1 MSSSPPAAGERLDG
15 KVVLITGGSS
25 GIGAAAARRFAGRGA
40 RVAVI
45 ARRADVLAGL
55 AAEIGALAI
64 AADVSDGPQIAA
76 AVAAAAGT
84 LGDPDIVVNSAG
96 MCAPASLAETS
107 DDSWRRHIDVNLSGS
122 FYVARETG
130 VRMMAGSGGTIINV
144 GSELSVMGMAGYV
157 AYCASKAGVIGLT
170 RALAAELAPKVTV
183 NAICPGP
190 VDTPMLRAEF
200 EHFSDGD
207 DDRDRVAAQALQR
220 VPLRRFATADEVAA
234 GIYYLAVDAPYA
246 TGTTLELDG
255 GTTAV

>member
-1 MSSSPPAAGERLDG
+1 MTRGTSSAAAGRLSQ

-25 GIGAAAARRFAGRGA
+25 GIGAAAARRFAAEGA

-45 ARRADVLAGL
+45 ARRADALGKLAQQ
-55 AAEIGALAI
+55 IGALAI
-64 AADVSDGPQIAA
+64 AADVSDGPQVAA
-76 AVAAAAGT
+76 AVRTAAET
-84 LGDPDIVVNSAG
+84 LGNPDIVVNSAG
-96 MCAPASLAETS
+96 VCIPASLAETD

-130 VRMMAGSGGTIINV
+130 LRMAAGRGGTIINV
-144 GSELSVMGMAGYV
+144 GSELSVIGMARYV
-157 AYCASKAGVIGLT
+157 AYCAAKAGVIGLT
-170 RALAAELAPKVTV
+170 KSLAAELAPKVTV

-200 EHFSDGD
+200 EYFGD
-207 DDRDRVAAQALQR
+207 AEQVAAEAVKR
-220 VPLRRFATADEVAA
+220 VPLRRFATADEIAA

-246 TGTTLELDG
+246 SGTTLELDG